1 MSFLID
7 TDICSAH
14 LKGAGAVTGRLLQY
28 TGRLHVSVV
37 TVGELYTWAFRAGA
51 ASRRLL
57 ALRELLGDIVVVD
70 VDEAVAE
77 RFGRLRA
84 ALLDEGRS
92 PPSMDLFIAATA
104 IARDL
109 ILVTHNTADFD
120 MIPGLAVVDWL
131 AG

>member
-1 MSFLID
+1 VSFLLD

-14 LKGAGAVTGRLLQY
+14 LKGVGAVTGRLLQY

-51 ASRRLL
+51 TPRRQT
-57 ALRELLGDIVVVD
+57 ALRDLFDDVVVLD
-70 VDEAVAE
+70 VDVAVAE

-104 IARDL
+104 IDHDL
-109 ILVTHNTADFD
+109 TLVTHNTADFAA
-120 MIPGLAVVDWL
+120 IPGLDLTDWL